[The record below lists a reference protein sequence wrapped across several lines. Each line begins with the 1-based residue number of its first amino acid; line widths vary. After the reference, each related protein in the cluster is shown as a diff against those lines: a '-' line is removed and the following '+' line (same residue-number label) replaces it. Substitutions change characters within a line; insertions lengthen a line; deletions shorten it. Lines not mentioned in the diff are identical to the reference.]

1 MDPSSV
7 GFLMLTKKKTR
18 YQTNNFK
25 IPLELLA
32 LPGKI
37 LCKRYV
43 YGIGNRHGFHVEWI
57 DQDKH
62 NTELKITNNPDLTKV
77 PTSLPCDELYKS
89 KIQVN

>member
-7 GFLMLTKKKTR
+7 GFLMLTKKKKKTR

-62 NTELKITNNPDLTKV
+62 NTELKITDTPDLTEV
-77 PTSLPCDELYKS
+77 RVGYPTTSC
-89 KIQVN
+89 